1 MKFSERDIE
10 LFKEAGIIVENKNY
24 TNDEVER
31 FKIKITDY
39 IMNQST
45 KDIDKYNKQF
55 MDLLQ

>member
-1 MKFSERDIE
+1 MKFSERDIK

-45 KDIDKYNKQF
+45 KDIDKYSQKF
-55 MDLLQ
+55 SALL